1 MLRHIRYLAAVAEH
15 QSFTR
20 AAEALHVSQ
29 PTLSQQVKQLE
40 NSLNIQLLDRS
51 GRTVRLTDAGETFL
65 RYSRRALRELDAGT
79 RAIHDVQDLSRGSLR
94 LAMTPTFTAYLIG
107 PLVER
112 FGTRYPAITLSLQ
125 EMTQDRIEVAL
136 AEDALDLG
144 IAFAEV
150 RSSEIET
157 QALFVET
164 LGLAVG
170 DNHPRA
176 GQRAPMT
183 LRDLEEMDLVL
194 LSSDFATR
202 RHIDLY
208 FRDHGVAP
216 RIAIEVNSVSAIME
230 IIRGGQLA
238 TMLPDAI
245 AREQHGLNPVAVL
258 PSIPHRTAALL
269 RRQGAYMSAANR
281 AFTEMIS
288 TVGESPDPATAQP
301 FDIARDM
308 NARDRNGKN
317 AIPIY
322 GAHGHESTRQ
332 ALR

>member
-15 QSFTR
+15 QNFTR

-29 PTLSQQVKQLE
+29 PTLSQQIKQLE
-40 NSLNIQLLDRS
+40 NSLNVQLLDRS

-65 RYSRRALRELDAGT
+65 SYTRRALRELDAGT
-79 RAIHDVQDLSRGSLR
+79 RAIHDVHDLSRGSLR

-112 FGTRYPAITLSLQ
+112 FRTRYPGITLSLQ

-150 RSSEIET
+150 RSSEIEA

-164 LGLAVG
+164 LGLVVG
-170 DNHPRA
+170 NNHPRA
-176 GQRAPMT
+176 KQQAPMT
-183 LRDLEEMDLVL
+183 LQELEREELVL
-194 LSSDFATR
+194 LSNDFATR
-202 RHIDLY
+202 RHIDLH

-230 IIRGGQLA
+230 IIRRGQLA
-238 TMLPDAI
+238 TILPEAI
-245 AREQHGLNPVAVL
+245 AREQYGLNPIAVR
-258 PSIPHRTAALL
+258 PGIPLRTAALL
-269 RRQGAYMSAANR
+269 RRQDAYMSAASR
-281 AFTEMIS
+281 AFTDLIS
-288 TVGESPDPATAQP
+288 AWS
-301 FDIARDM
+301 
-308 NARDRNGKN
+308 
-317 AIPIY
+317 
-322 GAHGHESTRQ
+322 
-332 ALR
+332 